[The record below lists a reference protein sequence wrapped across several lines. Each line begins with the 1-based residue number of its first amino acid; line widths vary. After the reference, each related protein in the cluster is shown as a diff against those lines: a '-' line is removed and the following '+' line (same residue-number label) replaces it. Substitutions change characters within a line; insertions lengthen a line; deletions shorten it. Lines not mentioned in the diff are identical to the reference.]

1 MKAGIVHH
9 LGEYVDRCSR
19 FFEKEIKGGYAYF
32 YVGNKSGGQIFD
44 FFSKDVSNGAYSQL
58 LAFMGFVHEFRKG
71 MHKKNVTFSF
81 GSVDVLIYGISNKN
95 HKRAMAVVILAAYA
109 KIVSNKNVFT
119 EILQQ
124 AAKIAQ
130 NNNRMEELII
140 HVFGEDPFAWMD

>member
-1 MKAGIVHH
+1 MKAEIIHR
-9 LGEYVDRCSR
+9 LGECVDRCSL
-19 FFEKEIKGGYAYF
+19 FFEKEIEGGYAYF

-44 FFSKDVSNGAYSQL
+44 FFSKDALNGAYSQL
-58 LAFMGFVHEFRKG
+58 LAFMGFVHEFRKD

-81 GSVDVLIYGISNKN
+81 GSMNVLVSGISNQN
-95 HKRAMAVVILAAYA
+95 YKRSIAVVILAAYA
-109 KIVSNKNVFT
+109 KIVSDKKVFT